1 MQTEVGPGT
10 EARTTTWGSTRL
22 GRAVAVLVI
31 GTLATYGWLALGDTS
46 YAGQPV
52 GLAVNVRADSQMTEM
67 CLMPK
72 APADTA
78 GTICPGAAKK
88 KARQFRRHKLGNA
101 KGITIPRFM
110 QRRIK
115 KKWRSMHG
123 KQVADGC
130 CDWITDPLKST
141 ACLVTNPVGAHRG
154 VCDEGQRS
162 VDRIMRSTSRI
173 VLTCGASAVIGYQ
186 KGGGVWGAGTGGGL
200 CLWALFMDTWYK

>member
-10 EARTTTWGSTRL
+10 EARMAAWGSTRI
-22 GRAVAVLVI
+22 GRAIAALVI
-31 GTLATYGWLALGDTS
+31 GTLATYGWLAIGDRA

-52 GLAVNVRADSQMTEM
+52 GRVLHADSQMTEM

-72 APADTA
+72 VPADTA
-78 GTICPGAAKK
+78 TICPGAAKK

-110 QRRIK
+110 QKRIK
-115 KKWRSMHG
+115 KKWRRMHG

-141 ACLVTNPVGAHRG
+141 ACLVTNPSGIHRG

-162 VDRIMRSTSRI
+162 VNRMMRSTNR
-173 VLTCGASAVIGYQ
+173 VMLYCGATAVVGFQ
-186 KGGGVWGAGTGGGL
+186 KGGGVWGAGSGAGL
-200 CLWALFMDTWYK
+200 CLWAMFLDSWYK